1 MSFSMEQVIALG
13 VDLRAGLEYTGGN
26 DKYASALQR
35 FYKSSANNKIK
46 LKEYFE
52 NHDWENF
59 SIVVHAL
66 KSNAKM
72 IGALS
77 LSSKFEALEIASKNN
92 NIEAVKR
99 TIRPALEEYAI
110 LLEALK
116 PLGDVPSYKA
126 EGEIGGSEAR
136 EVADKLLL
144 ALDDFDDEQSTELV
158 RKLSG
163 YPFRIT
169 QKEKLKEAMDK
180 ISDFCY
186 EEASEL
192 IREIIPAIE

>member
-1 MSFSMEQVIALG
+1 M
-13 VDLRAGLEYTGGN
+13 
-26 DKYASALQR
+26 
-35 FYKSSANNKIK
+35 
-46 LKEYFE
+46 
-52 NHDWENF
+52 
-59 SIVVHAL
+59 
-66 KSNAKM
+66 
-72 IGALS
+72 
-77 LSSKFEALEIASKNN
+77 EIASKNKD
-92 NIEAVKR
+92 IEAVKR
-99 TIRPALEEYAI
+99 TIKPALEEYAI

-126 EGEIGGSEAR
+126 EGEIGGAEAR

-186 EEASEL
+186 EEASDL